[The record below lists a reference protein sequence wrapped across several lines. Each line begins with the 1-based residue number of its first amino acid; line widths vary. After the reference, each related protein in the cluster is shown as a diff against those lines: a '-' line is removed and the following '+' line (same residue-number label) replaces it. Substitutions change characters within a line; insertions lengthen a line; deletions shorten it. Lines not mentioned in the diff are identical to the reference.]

1 MGNKPLKRHKVL
13 QPISR
18 EHHYHLLLCWKIR
31 TGFRKKVATERIKK
45 YADWI
50 FGNYIRSHFEFEEK
64 YIFPLLP
71 KGSEL
76 LKKVLAD
83 HRRLTRLFQKKDDP
97 IRSLSRI
104 EEELESH
111 IRFEERIVFADL
123 QDRLDKEKWNS
134 LEGEIVEKKFKENTE
149 DEFWV

>member
-31 TGFRKKVATERIKK
+31 AGFRKKVDIARIKK

-50 FGNYIRSHFEFEEK
+50 FGNYIHPHFQLEEK

-76 LKKVLAD
+76 AKKALAD
-83 HRRLTRLFQKKDDP
+83 HRRLTRLFKMKEDLVK
-97 IRSLSRI
+97 SLSRI
-104 EEELESH
+104 EEELEAH
-111 IRFEERIVFADL
+111 IRFEERILFTDL
-123 QDRLDKEKWNS
+123 QDRMNKEKWDE
-134 LEGEIVEKKFKENTE
+134 LEEKFEEKKFKENTE
-149 DEFWV
+149 DEFWL